1 LKSTDELL
9 HRRKI
14 RQRRERDERKHEK
27 AINEINDRQMGKM
40 IKAVAAANINI
51 QSTLQFPECG
61 SFTEMPALSS
71 VSEGS
76 ISPALSSSP
85 AGPSFANVRRKR
97 SRMTLGLIDLLNDFR
112 C

>member
-1 LKSTDELL
+1 ML

-40 IKAVAAANINI
+40 IKATAAANINI
-51 QSTLQFPECG
+51 QSTAQFPECG
-61 SFTEMPALSS
+61 SFSEMPAL
-71 VSEGS
+71 SEGS

-85 AGPSFANVRRKR
+85 AGPSFANVRNDEK
-97 SRMTLGLIDLLNDFR
+97 SIDLGLN
-112 C
+112 